1 MISSFSALAALFSI
15 DGGGLTYPGGLGAFH
30 PGGGTNSRSSATA
43 LVADLNFSQ
52 LVVVG
57 EVTR

>member
-1 MISSFSALAALFSI
+1 MISSFSALAALFNM
-15 DGGGLTYPGGLGAFH
+15 DGGGLTYPGSLGAFH
-30 PGGGTNSRSSATA
+30 PSGGTNSRYSAMA
-43 LVADLNFSQ
+43 LAADLNFSQ